1 MNTFVD
7 PNQLESFFNARPS
20 EPPYF
25 LFAAG
30 LFICLTSGLAFAA
43 SVRAEMGRWYKN
55 PNMEYGSRWMR
66 LQVAFPFA
74 GLVLGLGIGFAAAL
88 MSIGV
93 STVFAW
99 AIALLLTPV
108 VGGLIWSRIGKQM
121 GQEAL
126 DFYIDQQMHQQ
137 S

>member
-1 MNTFVD
+1 MNSFVD
-7 PNQLESFFNARPS
+7 PNQLETFFSTRPS
-20 EPPYF
+20 DPPYF

-43 SVRAEMGRWYKN
+43 GVRAEMGRWYKDFN
-55 PNMEYGSRWMR
+55 ASTLSRWVR

-74 GLVLGLGIGFAAAL
+74 GLVLGLCLGLAAAL
-88 MSIGV
+88 MTIGI

-99 AIALLLTPV
+99 AISGVLTGL
-108 VGGLIWSRIGKQM
+108 VGGLIWSRIGRQM
-121 GQEAL
+121 GREAL
-126 DFYIDQQMHQQ
+126 NFYIDQQMHHQ

>member
-1 MNTFVD
+1 MNSFVD
-7 PNQLESFFNARPS
+7 PNQLENFFSAKLS

-25 LFAAG
+25 LLAAG

-55 PNMEYGSRWMR
+55 PNVGSFSRWIR

-74 GLVLGLGIGFAAAL
+74 GVLLGIGVGLAATL
-88 MSIGV
+88 MTVGV

-99 AIALLLTPV
+99 IITLLVTPLA
-108 VGGLIWSRIGKQM
+108 GGFLWSRIGKQM
-121 GQEAL
+121 GREAL
-126 DFYIDQQMHQQ
+126 DFYIDQQMHHQ

>member
-1 MNTFVD
+1 MNSFVA
-7 PNQLESFFNARPS
+7 PQQIESFFTARPS

-25 LFAAG
+25 LLAAG

-43 SVRAEMGRWYKN
+43 GIRAEMGRWYKDRN
-55 PNMEYGSRWMR
+55 ISSLSRWVR

-74 GLVLGLGIGFAAAL
+74 GIALGLFLGLAAAL
-88 MSIGV
+88 MALGI

-99 AIALLLTPV
+99 AISLILTSLI
-108 VGGLIWSRIGKQM
+108 GGLIWSRIGNQM
-121 GQEAL
+121 GKEAL
-126 DFYIDQQMHQQ
+126 NYYIDQQMHHQ